1 MKELDDLYDEEERL
15 LHELDLIEE
24 KIDDLM
30 YEDWF
35 YIPSQKNRVNQ
46 LREDW
51 KRTLK
56 ELEVVQRCIVD
67 KEDTEWRFCI
77 LNKCLNS
84 GRRGL
89 NEGT

>member
-1 MKELDDLYDEEERL
+1 MNELDDLYDEEERL

-30 YEDWF
+30 YDDWL
-35 YIPSQKNRVNQ
+35 YIPSKKNRVNQ

-67 KEDTEWRFCI
+67 KEDTECRFYI
-77 LNKCLNS
+77 PSKQRS
-84 GRRGL
+84 
-89 NEGT
+89 

>member
-1 MKELDDLYDEEERL
+1 MKELDDIYDEEERL

-30 YEDWF
+30 YDDWL
-35 YIPSQKNRVNQ
+35 YVPSRRNKVNQ
-46 LREDW
+46 LRENW

-67 KEDTEWRFCI
+67 KENIE
-77 LNKCLNS
+77 
-84 GRRGL
+84 
-89 NEGT
+89 

>member
-30 YEDWF
+30 YEDWL
-35 YIPSQKNRVNQ
+35 YIPSTKNRVNQ

-67 KEDTEWRFCI
+67 KEDTEWRFYI
-77 LNKCLNS
+77 PSK
-84 GRRGL
+84 
-89 NEGT
+89 

>member
-15 LHELDLIEE
+15 LHELDLLEE

-30 YEDWF
+30 YEGWL

-46 LREDW
+46 LRENW

-67 KEDTEWRFCI
+67 KEDTEWRFYI
-77 LNKCLNS
+77 PSK
-84 GRRGL
+84 
-89 NEGT
+89 

>member
-30 YEDWF
+30 YEGWL

-46 LREDW
+46 LREEW

-67 KEDTEWRFCI
+67 KEDTEWRFYI
-77 LNKCLNS
+77 PSK
-84 GRRGL
+84 
-89 NEGT
+89 

>member
-30 YEDWF
+30 YEDWL
-35 YIPSQKNRVNQ
+35 YIPSTKNRVNQ

-67 KEDTEWRFCI
+67 KEDTEWI
-77 LNKCLNS
+77 TKTKT
-84 GRRGL
+84 RG
-89 NEGT
+89 